1 MEPLLEI
8 RDLKKTFKIKNFF
21 GATTEVQALK
31 GISLSIAKGESLGIV
46 GESGCGKSTLANL
59 IIRLDE
65 PTAGEI
71 LLDGQDISHIM
82 EKELRKLRSRI
93 QIVFQDPYSSLSPR
107 MTVEQILTEP
117 MCVEGVKTSKEM
129 RDKAVELLE
138 LVGIRSSN
146 LSRYPHE
153 FSGGQRQRLS
163 IARALTTEPDILLLD
178 EPTSALDV
186 SVQAQVLNIL
196 TSLQKQMNLT
206 YLFISHNLAVVKYIS
221 NRTAVMYR
229 GKVMEIG
236 PSKNILM
243 SPAHPYTKKLLEAV
257 PIVGKPFHQPD
268 TEDASVNEGDIVDGC
283 SYYYRCPFAEKRC
296 LEQQPE
302 FSVKES
308 SHFVACWKV

>member
-8 RDLKKTFKIKNFF
+8 RDLKKTFIIKNFF
-21 GATTEVQALK
+21 GATTEVQALN

-71 LLDGQDISHIM
+71 LLDGQDISHIK

-206 YLFISHNLAVVKYIS
+206 YLFISHNLAVVKYVIS
-221 NRTAVMYR
+221 ST
-229 GKVMEIG
+229 G
-236 PSKNILM
+236 PTINL
-243 SPAHPYTKKLLEAV
+243 P
-257 PIVGKPFHQPD
+257 
-268 TEDASVNEGDIVDGC
+268 
-283 SYYYRCPFAEKRC
+283 
-296 LEQQPE
+296 
-302 FSVKES
+302 
-308 SHFVACWKV
+308 

>member
-8 RDLKKTFKIKNFF
+8 RELKKTFKIKNFF

-31 GISLSIAKGESLGIV
+31 GISLAINKGESLGIV

-65 PTAGEI
+65 PTDGAI
-71 LLDGQDISHIM
+71 ILDGQDISHIK
-82 EKELRKLRSRI
+82 EKELRRLRSRI

-117 MCVEGVKTSKEM
+117 MCVAGTKTFTEM
-129 RDKAVELLE
+129 RQKAVELLE
-138 LVGIRSSN
+138 LVGMRSSN
-146 LSRYPHE
+146 LTRYPHE

-163 IARALTTEPDILLLD
+163 IARALTTEPEILILD

-196 TSLQKQMNLT
+196 TSLQKKMDLT

-268 TEDASVNEGDIVDGC
+268 TEDASVNEEDILDGC
-283 SYYYRCPFAEKRC
+283 GYYYRCPFAEKKC
-296 LEQQPE
+296 LGKLPGFIEKANDHLV
-302 FSVKES
+302 S
-308 SHFVACWKV
+308 CWKV

>member
-8 RDLKKTFKIKNFF
+8 RELKKTFKIKNFF
-21 GATTEVQALK
+21 GGTTEVQALK
-31 GISLSIAKGESLGIV
+31 GISLAINKGESLGIV

-59 IIRLDE
+59 IIRLEE
-65 PTAGEI
+65 PTDGAI
-71 LLDGQDISHIM
+71 IMDGQDISHIK
-82 EKELRKLRSRI
+82 EKELRRLRSRI

-107 MTVEQILTEP
+107 MTVEKILTEP
-117 MCVEGVKTSKEM
+117 MCVAGIKTAKEM
-129 RDKAVELLE
+129 REKAVELLE
-138 LVGIRSSN
+138 LVGMRSSN
-146 LSRYPHE
+146 LTRYPHE

-163 IARALTTEPDILLLD
+163 IARALTTEPEILILD

-196 TSLQKQMNLT
+196 TSLQKKMNLT

-268 TEDASVNEGDIVDGC
+268 TEDASVNEEDILDGC
-283 SYYYRCPFAEKRC
+283 GYYYRCPFAEKKC
-296 LEQQPE
+296 LGKQPGFIE
-302 FSVKES
+302 KANGHLVS
-308 SHFVACWKV
+308 CWKV

>member
-1 MEPLLEI
+1 MEPLLKI
-8 RDLKKTFKIKNFF
+8 KDLKKTFKIKSFF

-65 PTAGEI
+65 PTAGSII
-71 LLDGQDISHIM
+71 LEGQDISHIK

-117 MCVEGVKTSKEM
+117 MRVLGVKTPKEM
-129 RDKAVELLE
+129 REKAVELLE
-138 LVGIRSSN
+138 LVGMRSSN
-146 LSRYPHE
+146 LARYPHE

-163 IARALTTEPDILLLD
+163 IARALTTEPDILILD

-268 TEDASVNEGDIVDGC
+268 TEDASVNEGDIIDGC
-283 SYYYRCPFAEKRC
+283 SYYYRCPFAVKRC

-302 FSVKES
+302 FLVKDS
-308 SHFVACWKV
+308 AHFVACWKA

>member
-8 RDLKKTFKIKNFF
+8 RDLEKTFKIKNFF

-31 GISLSIAKGESLGIV
+31 GISLSIGKGESLGIV

-65 PTAGEI
+65 PTAGSII
-71 LLDGQDISHIM
+71 LAGQDISHLK

-117 MCVEGVKTSKEM
+117 MCVAGVKTSREM
-129 RDKAVELLE
+129 REKAVSLLE
-138 LVGIRSSN
+138 LVGMRSSN
-146 LSRYPHE
+146 LTRYPHE

-163 IARALTTEPDILLLD
+163 IARALTTEPEILILD

-229 GKVMEIG
+229 GKIMEIG

-257 PIVGKPFHQPD
+257 PIVGKPFQQPD
-268 TEDASVNEGDIVDGC
+268 TEDVAANEADVLDGC
-283 SYYYRCPFAEKRC
+283 GYFYRCPFAEKKC
-296 LEQQPE
+296 LEKQPE
-302 FSVKES
+302 FRAKDSD
-308 SHFVACWKV
+308 HLVACWKV